1 MDESKAPDSPAPSA
15 APPEA
20 SPGGNNPSDAA
31 FQRTG
36 FIEQALLGIKHLDY
50 SAKIEYK
57 NIRAKDKLSLWL
69 LPLAS
74 FLAVCSTFVGDVT
87 IRTIVFSM
95 TTLVCMYYIAQRIG
109 TVRTFTTRQAYLT
122 WQMLIGTFLFGF
134 TLALLVIDLKD
145 VVLLMSIGQRTASP
159 Q

>member
-1 MDESKAPDSPAPSA
+1 MDESKASDSAANAAANAPSA
-15 APPEA
+15 DRPAGEP
-20 SPGGNNPSDAA
+20 
-31 FQRTG
+31 FQRTT
-36 FIEQALLGIKHLDY
+36 FFEQAMLGIKHLDY
-50 SAKIEYK
+50 SAKVEYR

-74 FLAVCSTFVGDVT
+74 LLAVISTFIGDIT
-87 IRTIVFSM
+87 IRTIMFCM

-145 VVLLMSIGQRTASP
+145 VLLLMSTWQRTGP
-159 Q
+159 IQ

>member
-1 MDESKAPDSPAPSA
+1 MEESKAPDSAASNATESAQPAA
-15 APPEA
+15 AGAPP
-20 SPGGNNPSDAA
+20 GGY
-31 FQRTG
+31 QRIG
-36 FIEQALLGIKHLDY
+36 FLEQAILGIRHLDY
-50 SAKIEYK
+50 SAKTEYK

-74 FLAVCSTFVGDVT
+74 FMAVMATFIGEIT
-87 IRTIVFSM
+87 LRTIVLSL

-122 WQMLIGTFLFGF
+122 WQMLIGAFLFGF
-134 TLALLVIDLKD
+134 TLALLTINMSEVVII
-145 VVLLMSIGQRTASP
+145 MSTWQRSASP

>member
-1 MDESKAPDSPAPSA
+1 MEESKAPDSA
-15 APPEA
+15 APNAAGSAPA
-20 SPGGNNPSDAA
+20 AAGGAPGGAY
-31 FQRTG
+31 QRTS
-36 FIEQALLGIKHLDY
+36 FLEQAILGIKHLDY
-50 SAKIEYK
+50 SAKTEYK

-74 FLAVCSTFVGDVT
+74 FMAVAATFIGDIT
-87 IRTIVFSM
+87 IRTIVLSL

-122 WQMLIGTFLFGF
+122 WQMLIGAFLFGF
-134 TLALLVIDLKD
+134 TLALLTINMSD
-145 VVLLMSIGQRTASP
+145 VVILMSTWQRSASP

>member
-1 MDESKAPDSPAPSA
+1 M
-15 APPEA
+15 
-20 SPGGNNPSDAA
+20 
-31 FQRTG
+31 
-36 FIEQALLGIKHLDY
+36 LGIKHLDY
-50 SAKIEYK
+50 SAKVEYR

-74 FLAVCSTFVGDVT
+74 LLAVISTFIGDIT
-87 IRTIVFSM
+87 IRTIMFCM

-145 VVLLMSIGQRTASP
+145 VLLLMSTWQRTGP
-159 Q
+159 IQ

>member
-1 MDESKAPDSPAPSA
+1 MEESKVPDSTASNAAPDAPGDGSKPA
-15 APPEA
+15 
-20 SPGGNNPSDAA
+20 DQA

-36 FIEQALLGIKHLDY
+36 FIEQAMLGIKHLDY
-50 SAKIEYK
+50 SAKVEYK

-74 FLAVCSTFVGDVT
+74 FLAVVSTFIGDVT
-87 IRTIVFSM
+87 IRTIMFSM